1 MIVTREGSHRI
12 SRIVFKPHNNRNAT
26 EGCTDY
32 RLRTAIKKFRGF
44 GERILV
50 DWRWREGKNEYVR
63 SQSEPTEQLMMSLA
77 ARLPTFEEDCRD
89 LIQKIIYLG
98 IIPSPGDRIILS
110 GRWFPAT
117 ITESKLELGGTH
129 QGVPVRK

>member
-12 SRIVFKPHNNRNAT
+12 SRIAFKPHSNRNAT
-26 EGCTDY
+26 EDCTDY

-44 GERILV
+44 GKRILV
-50 DWRWREGKNEYVR
+50 HWRWREGKNEHVC
-63 SQSEPTEQLMMSLA
+63 SQLGPSEQLMTTLT

-89 LIQKIIYLG
+89 RIQKFIYLG
-98 IIPSPGDRIILS
+98 TIPSPGDRIILL
-110 GRWFPAT
+110 GRCFPAT

-129 QGVPVRK
+129 QGVLVRK